1 MSCCPLF
8 RPLFRAAL
16 WTRQRRQQT
25 TQRPAATTSCGLRF
39 RIPTMSL
46 CGLNRLD
53 VSANL
58 CAMCMLCI
66 PSATIACELR
76 AISSLCSSTGTREHK
91 HVRGA
96 SSGFRYNIPHRRVGS
111 EIVCEQGLSIPTRG
125 SCQPRASTTVAEEPC
140 ASVHTS
146 GINATRAMPCK
157 ATSTAKQCLCT
168 PSLVPPAV
176 SASSLLG
183 SSCVS
188 HILTQLEIG
197 RAHV

>member
-1 MSCCPLF
+1 
-8 RPLFRAAL
+8 
-16 WTRQRRQQT
+16 
-25 TQRPAATTSCGLRF
+25 
-39 RIPTMSL
+39 MSL

-146 GINATRAMPCK
+146 GINATRAMP
-157 ATSTAKQCLCT
+157 
-168 PSLVPPAV
+168 
-176 SASSLLG
+176 
-183 SSCVS
+183 SCVVQGVKVPGPDA
-188 HILTQLEIG
+188 ILMSNTLDYFAERNGNQMRRVECL
-197 RAHV
+197 